1 MTEDTFWDSNSLMKY
16 IPLTK
21 STIYSMVS
29 RNQIPYRKIG
39 KKLIFNKEDINNW
52 IDKGGRNN
60 TTEENLPTI
69 KL

>member
-1 MTEDTFWDSNSLMKY
+1 MDVNSLTNY

-52 IDKGGRNN
+52 IDRGGRKN
-60 TTEENLPTI
+60 TEENLPTF

>member
-1 MTEDTFWDSNSLMKY
+1 MDINSLTNY

-52 IDKGGRNN
+52 IEKGGRKNI
-60 TTEENLPTI
+60 TEKNLPTL

>member
-1 MTEDTFWDSNSLMKY
+1 MTNNIYMDINSLTNY

-52 IDKGGRNN
+52 IEKGGRKNIP
-60 TTEENLPTI
+60 EKNLPTL

>member
-1 MTEDTFWDSNSLMKY
+1 MDINSLTNY

-52 IDKGGRNN
+52 IDKGGRKN
-60 TTEENLPTI
+60 TIEENLPTF